1 VSPVEA
7 RATADEPVN
16 VLLVD
21 DQPARL
27 LTYEAILAPLGHRLV
42 TAGSGVEALKLLMDR
57 EFAVILLDVSMPDM
71 DGFETARLVHQHPRF
86 ESTPIIFVTGVHM
99 SELDELKGYEL
110 GAVDYVYVPVVP
122 QILRSKVHVLVE
134 LHCQRLEL
142 RRLNES
148 LSRANAALDEANR
161 TLKRETDSELAVLNA
176 SLGEAVRE
184 LGASNDALTQEVE
197 ERRRA
202 EQALLE
208 ADRRKDDF
216 LAILAHELRNPLA
229 PIRTAVAILQRN
241 GTRDPTL
248 VRMRDVIERQAQ
260 HMTRLIDDLLDVAR
274 ITQGKINLRREPAD
288 VAAAARRAVEAH
300 MHALEAR
307 SHAIVVNEREAARVH
322 ADPVRLTQVIGNLL
336 SNAAKYT
343 PEGGQIEL
351 DLGAEDGFA
360 TIAVRDNGIGIGPE
374 YLAHVFELFGQVG
387 SPRPH
392 GHDGLGI
399 GLALVRRIVELHG
412 GRVEARSAGN
422 GQGSEFVVRLP
433 LLSPLAEGQEPAPAT
448 DLPRIAGRRV
458 LVVDDSADC
467 RDSLTALLQLDG
479 NEVCSAGDGVE
490 ALEAAAAFHP
500 DLVLLDLRMPAMD
513 GYEAARRLRALPDGG
528 RFILVALTG
537 FGQPEHRERAR
548 SAGFDG
554 HLTKPLEY
562 ETLCRL
568 VHSVTGP
575 QAKRARA

>member
-1 VSPVEA
+1 MA
-7 RATADEPVN
+7 RVTADEPVN
-16 VLLVD
+16 ILLVD

-42 TAGSGVEALKLLMDR
+42 SAGSGIEALKLLMDS

-86 ESTPIIFVTGVHM
+86 ENTPIIFVTGVHM

-122 QILRSKVHVLVE
+122 QILRSKVQVLVE

-142 RRLNES
+142 RRLNAS
-148 LSRANAALDEANR
+148 LSAANAALDEANR
-161 TLKRETDSELAVLNA
+161 TLKRETESELAVLNA

-184 LGASNDALTQEVE
+184 LGASNAALTQEVE

-241 GTRDPTL
+241 GPVDPTL
-248 VRMRDVIERQAQ
+248 ARMRDVIERQAL

-288 VAAAARRAVEAH
+288 VVAAARRAVEAH
-300 MHALEAR
+300 MPAIEAR
-307 SHAIVVNEREAARVH
+307 GHSIVVDERPVPPVH

-336 SNAAKYT
+336 NNAAKYT
-343 PEGGQIEL
+343 PEGGRIEL
-351 DLGAEDGFA
+351 ALGEDGGFA
-360 TIAVRDNGIGIGPE
+360 TVTVRDNGIGIGPE
-374 YLAHVFELFGQVG
+374 YLGHVFELFGQVS

-392 GHDGLGI
+392 SHDGLGI
-399 GLALVRRIVELHG
+399 GLALVQRIVDLHG
-412 GRVEARSAGN
+412 GGVEARSAGE
-422 GQGSEFVVRLP
+422 GQGSEFIVRLP
-433 LLSPLAEGQEPAPAT
+433 ALPALPAVAAGSET
-448 DLPRIAGRRV
+448 ASAGDAPRITGRRI

-467 RDSLTALLQLDG
+467 RDSLTALLELDG
-479 NEVCSAGDGVE
+479 NEVRTAGDGAA
-490 ALEAAAAFHP
+490 ALEAAAAFSP
-500 DLVLLDLRMPAMD
+500 DLVLLDIRMPAMD
-513 GYEAARRLRALPDGG
+513 GYEAARRLRAMPRGDG
-528 RFILVALTG
+528 FVLVALTG
-537 FGQPEHRERAR
+537 WGQPEHRERAR

-562 ETLCRL
+562 EALCRL
-568 VHSVTGP
+568 VHSVARP
-575 QAKRARA
+575 QARRASA